1 MKRDI
6 KTLAREL
13 DGETVE
19 LLEKLGEGGQGSVWR
34 ARVCD
39 EYFALKWYEPGSSQ
53 EISRRLSRLIAIGRP
68 SDAFLWPVAVVRD
81 TEDKGFGY
89 LMPML
94 EPGYRAVTEL
104 MSGAVEISYQA
115 LVTSAARLAGAFRD
129 LHARGMCYGDI
140 NFENIFIHPHT
151 GAILICD
158 NDNVVV
164 DGDET
169 SVLGTMRF
177 MAPEI
182 VRGEGRPCADTDR
195 WSLAVL
201 LFYMFM
207 VHHPL
212 EGALEQNIRCLDLPA
227 MEQLYGYAPRFI
239 FDPDDVSNRP
249 DPERQQSVILYWG
262 IYPLFLKDHFTR
274 SFTEGIADPRDG
286 RVRET
291 EWIEVMRRLL
301 DSLCPCP
308 CGADNFYDVD
318 VLRAA
323 PLTRA
328 RCWDCGARISLPARM
343 RLEDGRVIILREG
356 TTLCGHHLLKFPG
369 DRGDDVFAVVRRDE
383 RGHLA
388 LSNVSEQTWRM
399 NFIGKPW
406 TDLRPGEELSL
417 ESCVAILFEDT
428 RDMPKLYIKTKSGPR
443 AIDIATRAK
452 LDEELARRGKNTR
465 ISLDG
470 GETYKKKKEYGEL
483 DWDGFLFA
491 SADKTPEPVEER
503 KTIVSQ
509 GRKKAQQNKAAPIP
523 APAPFDS
530 SELEKAIVATR
541 EHISRSLETI
551 ANVVAREVS
560 TLHGRLE
567 VVDSSVEEI
576 GNELTVQAASV
587 GRDDG
592 KHELAATTIREVQKE
607 LESRLS
613 NDKISALIDDAIKK
627 HWRVE
632 REALRDPL
640 EKRIGGLE
648 AQLGENKKELA
659 SELDAKTRDLA
670 EDVKSR
676 QRELAESA
684 GKIIE
689 SQKAIDALI
698 DDEVDQIRKFRPG
711 TITRMQQE
719 IERLE
724 EELKSKRGELEE
736 RDKRI
741 HSLNIELHGLRVIEE
756 NEGYSRE
763 QLSKVFEENQSLR
776 TKLEDRNALEL
787 ERDELRSR
795 VEELEKVQALYRAG
809 QEIKRDEGELHR
821 ELTDARGDLDKT
833 KASLE
838 GARSEVKLLKGA
850 KRDLETRLDAL
861 RSEKEELAKKAR
873 DAEADR
879 DEKKNLLED
888 YQSREQ
894 ELKDRDSA
902 LKEERCEWD
911 QKKRDERDDL
921 DKELQK
927 QREDELEKLR
937 VEARAKALGE
947 HTNEIRK
954 LKDRIAELEQE
965 IARLAPM
972 EKSLEDMTR
981 CYNEICEERVE
992 WLAKRDDLDKE
1003 INGLEGNRACLESQ
1017 LAELLE
1023 QKTTREEALAQL
1035 EGDIGEKTGELG
1047 EVRGR
1052 LEKIEQQL
1060 EETQRALVVD
1070 RAAREE
1076 PLHRPVIA
1084 VEGTMPQK
1092 KQIERDWL
1100 KGVKE
1105 RIRQEGFVFPER
1117 LVDSFHTSL
1126 KIARWAPLTVMAG
1139 VSGTGKSELA
1149 RLYSRFGGLHYQ
1161 MVSVQPNW
1169 DSPQDL
1175 LGFFNYMDNSYQAT
1189 PFVRALT
1196 QSQRKREDRDGF
1208 ERELLL
1214 VLLDEMNLAR
1224 IELYFS
1230 EFNSKLEARRGLSD
1244 EEKIAIEVNLGGGYS
1259 TELTLPDNVLFVG
1272 TMNEDETTQ
1281 TLSDKILDRGNVIS
1295 FPRPRRLE
1303 SRDSTRALERYDERI
1318 QKERWSSWIKHP
1330 GGESAPGFGVEAREN
1345 LRDALDAIN
1354 QAMSGVER
1362 AIGHR
1367 VLQAIEAYVTNHPAV
1382 ASANASSDDAWRR
1395 AFEDQLM
1402 QKVMP
1407 KLRGVATDTRSGRAC
1422 LGEIEDVLR
1431 ERAGGIVE
1439 DFNKARE
1446 SSHGSFVLRSA
1457 EYLTREDG

>member
-1 MKRDI
+1 
-6 KTLAREL
+6 
-13 DGETVE
+13 
-19 LLEKLGEGGQGSVWR
+19 
-34 ARVCD
+34 
-39 EYFALKWYEPGSSQ
+39 
-53 EISRRLSRLIAIGRP
+53 
-68 SDAFLWPVAVVRD
+68 
-81 TEDKGFGY
+81 
-89 LMPML
+89 
-94 EPGYRAVTEL
+94 
-104 MSGAVEISYQA
+104 
-115 LVTSAARLAGAFRD
+115 
-129 LHARGMCYGDI
+129 
-140 NFENIFIHPHT
+140 
-151 GAILICD
+151 
-158 NDNVVV
+158 
-164 DGDET
+164 
-169 SVLGTMRF
+169 
-177 MAPEI
+177 
-182 VRGEGRPCADTDR
+182 
-195 WSLAVL
+195 
-201 LFYMFM
+201 
-207 VHHPL
+207 
-212 EGALEQNIRCLDLPA
+212 
-227 MEQLYGYAPRFI
+227 
-239 FDPDDVSNRP
+239 
-249 DPERQQSVILYWG
+249 
-262 IYPLFLKDHFTR
+262 
-274 SFTEGIADPRDG
+274 
-286 RVRET
+286 
-291 EWIEVMRRLL
+291 
-301 DSLCPCP
+301 
-308 CGADNFYDVD
+308 
-318 VLRAA
+318 
-323 PLTRA
+323 
-328 RCWDCGARISLPARM
+328 
-343 RLEDGRVIILREG
+343 
-356 TTLCGHHLLKFPG
+356 
-369 DRGDDVFAVVRRDE
+369 
-383 RGHLA
+383 
-388 LSNVSEQTWRM
+388 
-399 NFIGKPW
+399 
-406 TDLRPGEELSL
+406 
-417 ESCVAILFEDT
+417 
-428 RDMPKLYIKTKSGPR
+428 MPKLYIRTKSGPR

-452 LDEELARRGKNTR
+452 LDEELARRGKNTK

-483 DWDGFLFA
+483 DWDGFLFT
-491 SADKTPEPVEER
+491 SADTTPEVLAER
-503 KTIVSQ
+503 EVIVARGKQ
-509 GRKKAQQNKAAPIP
+509 KAQQNKAAPIP

-560 TLHGRLE
+560 TLNGKLE
-567 VVDSSVEEI
+567 VVDSSVEKI
-576 GNELTVQAASV
+576 NSELTVQAASV

-592 KHELAATTIREVQKE
+592 RHELAATTIREVREE

-613 NDKISALIDDAIKK
+613 NDKISALIDDAIKN
-627 HWRVE
+627 HWRGARATLKE
-632 REALRDPL
+632 PL
-640 EKRIGGLE
+640 EKRIGELE
-648 AQLGENKKELA
+648 AQLDKNKKSLA

-670 EDVKSR
+670 EDVECR

-719 IERLE
+719 IDRLG
-724 EELKSKRGELEE
+724 EELKGKRGELEE

-741 HSLNIELHGLRVIEE
+741 SSLNIELHGLRVIEE

-763 QLSKVFEENQSLR
+763 QLSRVFEENQSLR
-776 TKLEDRNALEL
+776 TKLEARDALEL
-787 ERDELRSR
+787 ERDELRRR
-795 VEELEKVQALYRAG
+795 VGELEEVQDQYRAG
-809 QEIKRDEGELHR
+809 QEIKRDEGELR
-821 ELTDARGDLDKT
+821 RKLTDALGDLDKT

-838 GARSEVKLLKGA
+838 DARSEVKRLKGA

-861 RSEKEELAKKAR
+861 RSEKEELAKRAR

-879 DEKKNLLED
+879 DEKENLLED
-888 YQSREQ
+888 YRSREQ
-894 ELKDRDSA
+894 ELEDRNSA
-902 LKEERCEWD
+902 LKKERLEWKKEKREERA
-911 QKKRDERDDL
+911 KL
-921 DKELQK
+921 DKKLQK
-927 QREDELEKLR
+927 HRADELENLR
-937 VEARAKALGE
+937 VKARAKVLEE
-947 HTNEIRK
+947 HTDEIRK
-954 LKDRIAELEQE
+954 LEDRIAKLEKE
-965 IARLAPM
+965 KARLAPM

-981 CYNEICEERVE
+981 CYNEICKERVE
-992 WLAKRDDLDKE
+992 WFAERADLDKE
-1003 INGLEGNRACLESQ
+1003 IKSLEGSRASIEGS
-1017 LAELLE
+1017 LAEMLE
-1023 QKTTREEALAQL
+1023 KKNTREEALAQL
-1035 EGDIGEKTGELG
+1035 EEDIGKKNGELG
-1047 EVRGR
+1047 EVSGR

-1060 EETQRALVVD
+1060 EERQRALVVD

-1084 VEGTMPQK
+1084 VEGTRPQK
-1092 KQIERDWL
+1092 KQSERDWL
-1100 KGVKE
+1100 EGVKE

-1196 QSQRKREDRDGF
+1196 QSQRAREDRDGF

-1259 TELTLPDNVLFVG
+1259 TELMLPDNVLFVG

-1281 TLSDKILDRGNVIS
+1281 ALSDKILDRGNVIS

-1303 SRDSTRALERYDERI
+1303 SRDSTRALERYEERI

-1330 GGESAPGFGVEAREN
+1330 GGEDVPGFNSEARDN

-1354 QAMSGVER
+1354 LAMSGVER

-1382 ASANASSDDAWRR
+1382 ASSDGSSDDAWRR

-1422 LGEIEDVLR
+1422 LSEIEDVLR
-1431 ERAGGIVE
+1431 AHAGGIVE
-1439 DFNKARE
+1439 DFGKARE